1 MNFKNE
7 LISLY
12 NQFPTDVNLFKE
24 ESICSKINIS
34 DNNPDIEDI
43 CDVLIFPKIINTKLI
58 KTSSGI
64 SNEGQKL
71 TGNKLF
77 VELSISLNIRYI
89 SNQVVKNICCENY
102 EIKKNTYISLPE
114 IIDEKNIM
122 DIFKLS
128 RVNVT
133 PFVEHYY
140 TRLLDN
146 RSFTIS
152 MLLLLD
158 VKSY

>member
-1 MNFKNE
+1 MNYKNE
-7 LISLY
+7 QISLY
-12 NQFPTDVNLFKE
+12 NHLPSNVNFFKE
-24 ESICSKINIS
+24 ETICSKLNIS
-34 DNNPDIEDI
+34 ENNPDIEDI

-58 KTSSGI
+58 KTSIGI
-64 SNEGQKL
+64 SNEGQNL

-77 VELSISLNIRYI
+77 VELSINLNVRYI
-89 SNQVVKNICCENY
+89 SNQVIKNICFENY
-102 EIKKNTYISLPE
+102 EIKKNAYISLPE
-114 IIDEKNIM
+114 IINEKHIM

-140 TRLLDN
+140 TRLLDS
-146 RSFTIS
+146 RSFSIS